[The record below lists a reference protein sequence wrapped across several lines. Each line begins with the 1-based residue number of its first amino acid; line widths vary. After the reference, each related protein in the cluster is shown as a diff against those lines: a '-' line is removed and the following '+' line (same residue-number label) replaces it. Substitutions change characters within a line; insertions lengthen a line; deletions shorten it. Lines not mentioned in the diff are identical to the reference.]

1 MSGFED
7 NPFGEPVV
15 DNPFAVSDVLHF
27 QLNGAYFKVFH
38 WPIGLYL
45 LYYNLF

>member
-15 DNPFAVSDVLHF
+15 DNPFAVSDVLTF
-27 QLNGAYFKVFH
+27 FDCVRMQ
-38 WPIGLYL
+38 
-45 LYYNLF
+45 